1 MFDSNDDLTRNN
13 VAWFFNGCCAY
24 RQASWGFKGIASGKK
39 FLACFVAHCESCAQD
54 VENVV
59 LVIRVSGCSF
69 FFRDRKTVLPHFV
82 FFSLII
88 VKSLQLRRRRQIA
101 KSCKYCL
108 VRVIIFSLTCVFS
121 IFCFSQV

>member
-59 LVIRVSGCSF
+59 LVIRV
-69 FFRDRKTVLPHFV
+69 
-82 FFSLII
+82 
-88 VKSLQLRRRRQIA
+88 
-101 KSCKYCL
+101 
-108 VRVIIFSLTCVFS
+108 
-121 IFCFSQV
+121 